1 MATKKTQAA
10 AKTAAKEVKE
20 TAVKEAAPV
29 KKEKAVKETVKKET
43 AKEAKKAEPAKAAEK
58 KPAKAAEK
66 KAPAKKAA
74 KAKAETKVYFEY
86 FGKQV
91 DMAKVVA
98 AVEKKAG
105 AKAKS
110 VRLYVKAEDD
120 AVYYVV
126 DDKETGKID
135 L

>member
-10 AKTAAKEVKE
+10 AKTAEKEVKE

-29 KKEKAVKETVKKET
+29 KEEKAVKESVKKET
-43 AKEAKKAEPAKAAEK
+43 AKEVKKAEPEKAEK
-58 KPAKAAEK
+58 KPAKATEK

>member
-29 KKEKAVKETVKKET
+29 KEEKAVKETVKKET
-43 AKEAKKAEPAKAAEK
+43 AKEAKKAEPAKV
-58 KPAKAAEK
+58 AEK
-66 KAPAKKAA
+66 KATAKKAA

>member
-20 TAVKEAAPV
+20 TAVKEAA
-29 KKEKAVKETVKKET
+29 KKET